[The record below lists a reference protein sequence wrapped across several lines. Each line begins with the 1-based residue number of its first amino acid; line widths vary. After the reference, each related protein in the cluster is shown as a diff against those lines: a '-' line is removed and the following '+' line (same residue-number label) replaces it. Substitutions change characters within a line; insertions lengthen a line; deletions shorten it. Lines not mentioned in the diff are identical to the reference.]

1 MISKALKIKDFRMDT
16 NVANV
21 NDKKN
26 CISIA
31 LQSKQTLLLHVGSYF
46 QKPFS
51 LILPTDYHVS
61 FSNTITDQI
70 WKSDIFMGG
79 NPGHILKSVSTNL
92 LHQFQTNDKL
102 SASLAR
108 QNSRST

>member
-1 MISKALKIKDFRMDT
+1 MDT
-16 NVANV
+16 NVAII

-31 LQSKQTLLLHVGSYF
+31 LQSKQIFLLHVRSYF

-51 LILPTDYHVS
+51 PILTTDCHAS

-70 WKSDIFMGG
+70 SKSDIFMGG
-79 NPGHILKSVSTNL
+79 NPGHISKSVSTNL

-108 QNSRST
+108 QNCRST